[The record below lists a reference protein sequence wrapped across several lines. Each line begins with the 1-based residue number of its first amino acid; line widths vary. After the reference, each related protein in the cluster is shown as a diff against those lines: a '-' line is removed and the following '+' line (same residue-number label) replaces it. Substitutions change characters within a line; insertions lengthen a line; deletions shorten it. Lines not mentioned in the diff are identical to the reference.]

1 LSASLI
7 PIAIAMFLQL
17 LAACGDTNTG
27 QERPDRM
34 SENASTAQLSGVAI
48 AEKIGLR
55 FPANATIE
63 FADYMEGPDD
73 NARLVVTL
81 PATDWETLSAKPPF
95 VGAAYS
101 ADNNHH
107 MAPDDAR
114 GPWAPEKAANLE
126 TAQVPYRDGREALNI
141 GLSRQANGNV
151 RLFLFWYQ
159 L

>member
-1 LSASLI
+1 MS
-7 PIAIAMFLQL
+7 IAAAMLLQT
-17 LAACGDTNTG
+17 LAACGDTNVG
-27 QERPDRM
+27 QERTDRT
-34 SENASTAQLSGVAI
+34 SETFSSVQAQGVAV

-81 PATDWETLSAKPPF
+81 PAAHWEKLSAKPPF
-95 VGAAYS
+95 AGAAYS

-126 TAQVPYRDGREALNI
+126 TAQVPYRDGREALNV
-141 GLSRQANGNV
+141 GVSKQANGNV